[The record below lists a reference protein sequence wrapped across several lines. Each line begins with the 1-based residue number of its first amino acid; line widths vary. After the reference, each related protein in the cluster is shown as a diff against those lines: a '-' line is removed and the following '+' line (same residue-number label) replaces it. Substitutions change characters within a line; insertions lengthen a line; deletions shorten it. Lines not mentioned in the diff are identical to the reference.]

1 MGEQNWYQKEK
12 SFLRQYARAV
22 VSDQLLGDEIVAA
35 ALNDF
40 DSERIAQMDDR
51 RRKIA
56 LFRAFYDT
64 WGQARTSSDSAASFT
79 REALL
84 ASGPNIAPAER
95 QLALLV
101 DVVGIGVDMAAD
113 LLELDADEARRMLD
127 TEREA
132 LQKKKIDGSALIIE
146 DEPLIAMDVSTLL
159 ETLGLKVAATART
172 AEAAVSKA
180 AELRPDIVLAD
191 YDLGAGK
198 TGLDAIKTIAADMPV
213 IAVFLTAYPDEVLS
227 GEDNEPTFVLA
238 KPFNER
244 ALRTAVLH
252 GMSLP
257 RAEII
262 S

>member
-1 MGEQNWYQKEK
+1 MGEQNWYQKETA
-12 SFLRQYARAV
+12 FLRQYARAV

-35 ALNDF
+35 ALSDF
-40 DSERIAQMDDR
+40 DPAAIAGFDDR

-56 LFRAFYDT
+56 LFRAFYEI
-64 WGQARTSSDSAASFT
+64 WRRARVGGEGAPAFT

-84 ASGPNIAPAER
+84 ASQPNIAPPER

-101 DVVGIGVDMAAD
+101 DVVGIGADMAAD
-113 LLELDADEARRMLD
+113 LLELDVNEARRLLSE
-127 TEREA
+127 EREA
-132 LQKKKIDGSALIIE
+132 LEKRKVEGSALVIE

-159 ETLGLKVAATART
+159 ESLGLKVVATART
-172 AEAAVSKA
+172 ADAAVAKA
-180 AELRPDIVLAD
+180 AEHRPEVVLAD

-198 TGLDAIKTIAADMPV
+198 TGLDAIKTIVSDMPV

-227 GEDNEPTFVLA
+227 GADNEPTFVLA

-252 GMSLP
+252 GLSMP
-257 RAEII
+257 RPEII